1 MPQEILPTGT
11 SLFDTNMSQ
20 IQTKE
25 LAKCVVIYVSVN
37 VH

>member
-11 SLFDTNMSQ
+11 SLFDTNMSL
-20 IQTKE
+20 IQTKD